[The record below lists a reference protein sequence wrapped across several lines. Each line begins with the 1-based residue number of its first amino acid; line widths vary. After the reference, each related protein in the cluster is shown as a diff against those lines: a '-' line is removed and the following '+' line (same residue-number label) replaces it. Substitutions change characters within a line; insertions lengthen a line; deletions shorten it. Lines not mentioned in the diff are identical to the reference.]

1 VHESSDQYNSSAA
14 PSGAYGIIQSTWQSY
29 GYSGW
34 PYEASAAT
42 QDALAL
48 RLYNQYGWQPWSSA
62 PSCGL

>member
-1 VHESSDQYNSSAA
+1 VHESGDRYNDPSA
-14 PSGAYGIIQSTWQSY
+14 PSGAYGIIQPTWQSY

-42 QDALAL
+42 QDQLAL
-48 RLYNQYGWQPWSSA
+48 QLYNQYGWQPWSSA